1 MNSEQCFGV
10 VVCGRLLAAGV
21 RMLSELNSLERT
33 MRVCMKRGVYL
44 ALALVLMV
52 AGCTV
57 ESVDAPGSSAG
68 ETPAAAEGSKRIQVD
83 GSSTVAKVAAAVQ
96 EEFESRFT
104 DTKVALKVTGTGT
117 GFKEMIAGRIDIANA
132 SRPVK
137 ESEQLDCEKNGI
149 ELLELKI
156 ALDGLTVCVNRENDW
171 VDSITVAQLKK
182 IWEPGSTVKSWKDV
196 DPSWPDVPI
205 ALFGPGEESGTFDYF
220 TEVVNGKEDLIT
232 DNYSASADD
241 NVTITGVSGEK
252 GGMGFFGCAYY
263 FSNQDKVKALKVSS
277 TDSAADGVLPSAES
291 VQSGAY
297 KPLSRPLFIYVNR
310 KSLIRPEVQDFARF
324 FLGEGQA
331 QVSKVGYVPLAEADL
346 KASVEALDAATSA
359 K

>member
-1 MNSEQCFGV
+1 
-10 VVCGRLLAAGV
+10 
-21 RMLSELNSLERT
+21 
-33 MRVCMKRGVYL
+33 MKRGVYL